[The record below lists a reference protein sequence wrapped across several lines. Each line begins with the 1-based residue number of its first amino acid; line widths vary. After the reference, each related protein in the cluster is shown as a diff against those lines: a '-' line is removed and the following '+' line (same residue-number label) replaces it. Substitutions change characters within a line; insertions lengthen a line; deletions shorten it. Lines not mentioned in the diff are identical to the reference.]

1 MRTRWSTAGGKCS
14 HCAGSEPVWKRQRVH
29 HRISGS
35 WHLTL
40 LSLTKLKRCLLWLSV
55 CGQLVGVDVMAAL
68 DMYAERGQWDKCLDT
83 ASKQVLDTT
92 ISLTLL
98 DKLSIW
104 INGANL
110 SCNNSSVISCF
121 QLLKCEYF
129 LVSFLLYDRKLN
141 IFGLWTK
148 QDIWECRL
156 FVTLLLQ
163 QTSNRFVEEA
173 TDRLSDNE
181 NNH

>member
-1 MRTRWSTAGGKCS
+1 M
-14 HCAGSEPVWKRQRVH
+14 
-29 HRISGS
+29 
-35 WHLTL
+35 
-40 LSLTKLKRCLLWLSV
+40 

-148 QDIWECRL
+148 QDI
-156 FVTLLLQ
+156 
-163 QTSNRFVEEA
+163 
-173 TDRLSDNE
+173 
-181 NNH
+181 